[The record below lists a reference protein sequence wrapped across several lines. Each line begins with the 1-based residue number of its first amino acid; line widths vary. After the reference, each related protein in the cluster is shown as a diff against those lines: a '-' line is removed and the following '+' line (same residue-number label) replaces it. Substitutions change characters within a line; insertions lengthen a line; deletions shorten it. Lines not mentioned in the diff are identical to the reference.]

1 MHNVLI
7 EYYFNSG
14 HYGVIT
20 NLTQPPF
27 EMQRPAECTAP
38 ERPCSWGE
46 MPGVCPRE
54 AVERCGIICCLCLSG
69 CRNQMQQFSL
79 LSF

>member
-38 ERPCSWGE
+38 ERPCSWGKCLE
-46 MPGVCPRE
+46 CVHGRLWRGVE
-54 AVERCGIICCLCLSG
+54 SFAVFVSLAAEIRCSSFLC
-69 CRNQMQQFSL
+69 
-79 LSF
+79 